1 MFSSHRVSGAFG
13 GSKGVSVAAGSDE
26 IINRSFPDQCI
37 PQINNKK
44 DIYATTGAITLSS
57 G

>member
-1 MFSSHRVSGAFG
+1 MFSSHGVSGAVG

-26 IINRSFPDQCI
+26 IINRMFPDQCI

-57 G
+57 E